1 MFQLTN
7 EKEIIDL
14 DWLYLGIEPGWEGSW
29 WNKTLPL
36 RVVLLGERGMLNLY
50 LIMPVD
56 PAYQDLEIKRPK
68 KSIK

>member
-36 RVVLLGERGMLNLY
+36 RVVLLEERGMLNLY

>member
-14 DWLYLGIEPGWEGSW
+14 DWLYLGIEPGWEDSW
-29 WNKTLPL
+29 WNKILPL

-50 LIMPVD
+50 LIKPVD